1 MLCVERSISNLDHFS
16 FFDEIEQN
24 AGFDELTDFV
34 QNILYGITPEQRASI
49 EKYIDADFD
58 DQLLSQT
65 GDYGLVI
72 KLPDEDMQIRFVHT
86 KEEFLKDIK
95 VDLDIE
101 AYEHCFEKYGSSH
114 ENTLDVLKTTMYDA
128 VKADDNETVVEYGE
142 IYRSAV
148 NCEAS
153 REEWLLAS
161 CIYVNSLTRMFRDIE
176 SLEAGIPVLEMLRD
190 YEGFDPEVK
199 IDLYDNLVLNYIR
212 LHENDKAV
220 SLLEE
225 LHRIYLGNFG
235 SEDER
240 TLETEIRIADLS
252 DGFFCSKELLDK
264 KFKLCRLLVRKE
276 GKHSPHTL
284 LNIRKLCREL
294 IRQADPS
301 KAAHIAA
308 EYYEVAANT
317 YGVSDMKSL
326 NMADILCDALGALNN
341 YEDAVTIRKYV
352 YSCYRRLYGKQNGDT
367 LLVQMSLI
375 HDYLS
380 WGRAGMA
387 YGKAEK
393 CYELA
398 VQTFGKS
405 HILSLR
411 AMDLL
416 RRANIEM
423 ETYTIGTADYLD
435 NALALS
441 REKYELLCE
450 FAEERD
456 DRLLY
461 AKLDI
466 LDDLTR
472 LGRFE
477 EALPQIALCM
487 DECIKEYGITDDRT
501 LKVLGTLARFH
512 EARKDY
518 LEASDIHEQLM
529 QIYTLTIGR
538 YAPKTLYEEESML
551 LLRLQQEESIENI
564 KALIDAQQERLQV
577 LGDEHPS
584 TIYLSELIREHHLR
598 EKAGV

>member
-1 MLCVERSISNLDHFS
+1 
-16 FFDEIEQN
+16 
-24 AGFDELTDFV
+24 
-34 QNILYGITPEQRASI
+34 
-49 EKYIDADFD
+49 
-58 DQLLSQT
+58 
-65 GDYGLVI
+65 
-72 KLPDEDMQIRFVHT
+72 
-86 KEEFLKDIK
+86 
-95 VDLDIE
+95 
-101 AYEHCFEKYGSSH
+101 
-114 ENTLDVLKTTMYDA
+114 
-128 VKADDNETVVEYGE
+128 
-142 IYRSAV
+142 
-148 NCEAS
+148 
-153 REEWLLAS
+153 
-161 CIYVNSLTRMFRDIE
+161 
-176 SLEAGIPVLEMLRD
+176 
-190 YEGFDPEVK
+190 
-199 IDLYDNLVLNYIR
+199 
-212 LHENDKAV
+212 
-220 SLLEE
+220 LEE

-240 TLETEIRIADLS
+240 TLETEIRIAIYQMDFLTQKNFWTKNS
-252 DGFFCSKELLDK
+252 SCADCWF
-264 KFKLCRLLVRKE
+264 
-276 GKHSPHTL
+276 GKRESIRHIRF

-487 DECIKEYGITDDRT
+487 DECIKDT
-501 LKVLGTLARFH
+501 VL
-512 EARKDY
+512 
-518 LEASDIHEQLM
+518 LM
-529 QIYTLTIGR
+529 T
-538 YAPKTLYEEESML
+538 
-551 LLRLQQEESIENI
+551 
-564 KALIDAQQERLQV
+564 
-577 LGDEHPS
+577 
-584 TIYLSELIREHHLR
+584 EL
-598 EKAGV
+598 